1 MDIYLGNRVYLAI
14 LREAGR
20 PRAVGGQF
28 GHDDSGQIGGHWDAG
43 GEETRRGASAKS
55 RIPASTSTSR
65 IGSNTAAKSCLT
77 RVTGR
82 ARRPG
87 MA

>member
-1 MDIYLGNRVYLAI
+1 MDIYLGDSVYLAI
-14 LREAGR
+14 LREAGG

-43 GEETRRGASAKS
+43 SKETRRGASAKS
-55 RIPASTSTSR
+55 RIPASTSR
-65 IGSNTAAKSCLT
+65 IGSNTAANSCLT

>member
-1 MDIYLGNRVYLAI
+1 MKSVDIYLGDGVYLAI
-14 LREAGR
+14 LREAGG

-43 GEETRRGASAKS
+43 GEETRGASARS
-55 RIPASTSTSR
+55 RVPASTSR
-65 IGSNTAAKSCLT
+65 IGSNTAASSCLT